1 MTNIGV
7 NDIIWRC
14 TTLHIENNVE
24 NMSLQFIS
32 ICQKMFLSLWNTV
45 KNYKM
50 NFFLLFTTI
59 LGIQAR
65 SFNWNKVRIRLLT
78 RESRWLIVN
87 MYFQRQSG
95 WTLNS
100 IGYNAGLSKHFEF
113 LILTWV
119 CQHFTLS
126 SIPSIIAWIII
137 DNHYILTSIDAEI
150 SWWIVFFRL
159 SKLSSFYVKIWKIK
173 DAWLHF

>member
-1 MTNIGV
+1 MTNTGV

-78 RESRWLIVN
+78 RGVSMSIVN

-113 LILTWV
+113 VILGLWFWV
-119 CQHFTLS
+119 GLS
-126 SIPSIIAWIII
+126 IWFSDALHKLFGPGLPAKRSFNNSRYGPS
-137 DNHYILTSIDAEI
+137 LQ
-150 SWWIVFFRL
+150 
-159 SKLSSFYVKIWKIK
+159 
-173 DAWLHF
+173 WLNRY